1 MLSGEKL
8 WAEYPMAESSGLPA
22 HQHLAGLRA
31 VAEAA
36 VKDAVGGDEP
46 QPSFKRPDRWTLLLV
61 GDNNGLLGQYGCKF
75 PSHPMYYER
84 VNVYTRPQASAAVPE
99 GLLIAI
105 QSHCDDLKRTAAI
118 VRKILPAF
126 ENTASE
132 IDLAANELLA
142 MLAANQPEVKS
153 I

>member
-1 MLSGEKL
+1 MLSEMKMRAAYAAGIS
-8 WAEYPMAESSGLPA
+8 ASHGD
-22 HQHLAGLRA
+22 HTAGLRA
-31 VAEAA
+31 VAVAA
-36 VKDAVGGDEP
+36 VKDAGGGEVVEGMWQVYDANGTYSSLPTLAMCQRE
-46 QPSFKRPDRWTLLLV
+46 FPDKLYRWAA
-61 GDNNGLLGQYGCKF
+61 
-75 PSHPMYYER
+75 
-84 VNVYTRPQASAAVPE
+84 RPQASAAVPE

-142 MLAANQPEVKS
+142 MLAASQPEVKQHV
-153 I
+153 